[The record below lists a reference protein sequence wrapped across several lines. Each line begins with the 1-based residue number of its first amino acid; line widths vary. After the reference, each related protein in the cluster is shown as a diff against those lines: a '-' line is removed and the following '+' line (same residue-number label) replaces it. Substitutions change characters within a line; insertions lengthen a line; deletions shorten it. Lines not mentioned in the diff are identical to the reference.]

1 MKNQIIIATFFF
13 TFNCFAGMN
22 TEDALI
28 SEQPTSHP
36 VIVVHGGAGWSHG
49 TSDEKQHAIKSG
61 LKKALDTGFSI
72 LQSGGSSL
80 DAVEAAIV
88 ILEDNPVFNAGRGS
102 VYTAE
107 EKQEMD
113 ASIMSGNDQDAGAV
127 ASVSR
132 VKNPIK
138 LARYIMEHTE
148 HVMMAGSGAEKVAE
162 QGGLEL
168 VDPSYFYSEDRLKS
182 VKKQKDKKNST
193 VGALAMDKLGN
204 IAAGTSTGGRSNK
217 LPGRIGDSPI
227 IGAGTWAQNNVCGV
241 SGTGHGEYFIRYN
254 VAREICARMEYLNLS
269 VGEASAQVIGQ
280 LTAIGIEGG
289 VIVLDKN
296 GNISMEFNTDG
307 MARAYRN
314 SKGDEMIAIYQ

>member
-1 MKNQIIIATFFF
+1 
-13 TFNCFAGMN
+13 MN
-22 TEDALI
+22 TEEALI

-113 ASIMSGNDQDAGAV
+113 ASIMSGIDQDAGAV

-168 VDPSYFYSEDRLKS
+168 VDPSYFYSEDKLKR
-182 VKKQKDKKNST
+182 VRKQQAKKNST
-193 VGALAMDKLGN
+193 VGALAIDKLGN

-314 SKGDEMIAIYQ
+314 SKGDEMIAIYK

>member
-1 MKNQIIIATFFF
+1 
-13 TFNCFAGMN
+13 MN
-22 TEDALI
+22 TEEALI

-107 EKQEMD
+107 KKQEMD

-148 HVMMAGSGAEKVAE
+148 HVMMAGPGAEKIAE
-162 QGGLEL
+162 QGRLEL

-182 VKKQKDKKNST
+182 VKKQKAKKNST

-307 MARAYRN
+307 MARAFRN
-314 SKGDEMIAIYQ
+314 SKGDEMIAIYK

>member
-1 MKNQIIIATFFF
+1 
-13 TFNCFAGMN
+13 MN
-22 TEDALI
+22 TEEALI

-88 ILEDNPVFNAGRGS
+88 VLEDNPVFNAGRGS

-148 HVMMAGSGAEKVAE
+148 HVMMAGSGAEKVAD

-182 VKKQKDKKNST
+182 MKKQKDKKNST

-314 SKGDEMIAIYQ
+314 SKGDEMIAIYK

>member
-1 MKNQIIIATFFF
+1 
-13 TFNCFAGMN
+13 MN

-148 HVMMAGSGAEKVAE
+148 HVMMAGSGAEKVAD

-182 VKKQKDKKNST
+182 MKKQKDKKNST

-314 SKGDEMIAIYQ
+314 SKGDEMIAIYK

>member
-1 MKNQIIIATFFF
+1 
-13 TFNCFAGMN
+13 MN

-193 VGALAMDKLGN
+193 VGALAIDKLGN

-314 SKGDEMIAIYQ
+314 SKGDEMIAIYK

>member
-1 MKNQIIIATFFF
+1 
-13 TFNCFAGMN
+13 MN

-182 VKKQKDKKNST
+182 VKKQQAKKNST

-314 SKGDEMIAIYQ
+314 SKGDEMIAIYK

>member
-1 MKNQIIIATFFF
+1 MKNQIIIAALFF

-22 TEDALI
+22 TEDASI
-28 SEQPTSHP
+28 SEQPTAKT
-36 VIVVHGGAGWSHG
+36 VIVIHGGAGWSQN
-49 TSDEKQHAIKSG
+49 TSDEIQDAIKAG
-61 LKKALDTGFSI
+61 LKTALDTGFSI
-72 LQSGGSSL
+72 LESGGSSL

-88 ILEDNPVFNAGRGS
+88 TLEDNPVFNAGRGS

-113 ASIMSGNDQDAGAV
+113 ASIMSGIDQDAGAV

-148 HVMMAGSGAEKVAE
+148 HVMMAGQGAEKIAE
-162 QGGLEL
+162 QGRLEL
-168 VDPSYFYSEDRLKS
+168 VDPSYFNSENRLKS
-182 VKKQKDKKNST
+182 VKKQKAKKNST
-193 VGALAMDKLGN
+193 VGALAIDKLGN
-204 IAAGTSTGGRSNK
+204 IAAGTSTGGMSNK

-254 VAREICARMEYLNLS
+254 VAREICARMEYLKLS

-280 LTAIGIEGG
+280 LTAIDIEGG

-314 SKGDEMIAIYQ
+314 SEGEEMIAIYK

>member
-1 MKNQIIIATFFF
+1 
-13 TFNCFAGMN
+13 MN

-182 VKKQKDKKNST
+182 VKKQKVKKNST

-314 SKGDEMIAIYQ
+314 SKGDEMIAIYK